1 MSADWPTIPL
11 GTNRDFDD
19 VAREEGPEAIREA
32 LKGATIPLIRPGSLS
47 DSEGPTEESLARE
60 WVAIHGRDW
69 RFDHGVSR
77 WYQWEGSRWKPDDT
91 NLARHLIGAHLR
103 AAASMSKKASA
114 LPRAG
119 VAKGVEYFAQ
129 VNPDVGA
136 THELWDSDPFLL
148 GTPGGTVDL
157 KTGQVKAADQR
168 QYITRST
175 AVAPAAGPPA
185 RWLQFIK
192 EATNG
197 DPQFAGFLQTILGYC
212 LTGSTREHALF
223 FAEGGGGNG
232 KSVLLNTAT
241 RILGDY
247 ATTAAMDTFTAS
259 KGDRHPTDLARL
271 DGARLVAASETTEG
285 RAWDES
291 RIKQLTGGDRVAAR
305 YMRADFFEFVP
316 RFKLLVV
323 GNHAPVLHNVDEAM
337 RRRFNVLPFHYKPP
351 NPDRELEDKLAAE
364 HPQILQWMIDG
375 CLDWLK
381 YGLRRPQ
388 VVIEA
393 TEGYFSGQDLLGQ
406 WLDDRC
412 DQERGKLTLKRNA
425 FEDWSRYARDNGE
438 QIGTQNAFTRRLEK
452 RGIMEKRNSMGRF
465 YSGIDL
471 RRMTQ

>member
-1 MSADWPTIPL
+1 MNLTARLVDAEPL
-11 GTNRDFDD
+11 
-19 VAREEGPEAIREA
+19 
-32 LKGATIPLIRPGSLS
+32 LRPGSLTGV
-47 DSEGPTEESLARE
+47 DGPTEESLARE
-60 WVAIHGRDW
+60 WVAINQGDW
-69 RFDHGVSR
+69 RFDHGLKR
-77 WYQWEGSRWKPDDT
+77 WFRWNGTRWIRDDA
-91 NLARHLIGAHLR
+91 NLARHLIGEHLR
-103 AAASMSKKASA
+103 IASTSDKKASGIA
-114 LPRAG
+114 RSST
-119 VAKGVEYFAQ
+119 AKGVDFFAQ
-129 VNPDVGA
+129 SNPRVA
-136 THELWDSDPFLL
+136 VAHSLWDPDPFLL
-148 GTPGGTVDL
+148 GTPQGTVDL
-157 KTGQVKAADQR
+157 KTGCLTPPTQE

-175 AVAPAAGPPA
+175 TVAPVAGKPK
-185 RWLQFIK
+185 RWLQFIA
-192 EATNG
+192 EVTNG
-197 DPQFAGFLQTILGYC
+197 DVEFARFLQTILGYS

-223 FAEGGGGNG
+223 FAEGAGGNG

-291 RIKQLTGGDRVAAR
+291 RIKQLTGGDTIAAR

-364 HPQILQWMIDG
+364 HPQILHWMIEG
-375 CLDWLK
+375 CLDWLAN
-381 YGLRRPQ
+381 GLIRPK
-388 VVIEA
+388 VVADA

-406 WLDDRC
+406 WLEERC
-412 DQERGKLTLKRNA
+412 EQQRGKLLLKRNA
-425 FEDWSRYARDNGE
+425 FDDWSGYARANGE
-438 QIGTQNAFTRRLEK
+438 QIGTQNAFTRKLERRGIIEK
-452 RGIMEKRNSMGRF
+452 RTAMGRY

-471 RRMTQ
+471 RAS